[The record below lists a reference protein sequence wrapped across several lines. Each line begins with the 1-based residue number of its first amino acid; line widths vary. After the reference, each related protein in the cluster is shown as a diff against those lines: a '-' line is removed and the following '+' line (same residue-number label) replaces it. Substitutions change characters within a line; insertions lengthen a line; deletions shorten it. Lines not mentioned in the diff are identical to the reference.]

1 MDDKFVEY
9 PSNVPYSTVESEV
22 LTYWNDHEIFRK
34 SLEQKPGDRVYSFYE
49 GPPTVNGKPGVHHVF
64 SRTIKDVVCRYK
76 TMQGYRVP
84 RKAGWDTGLIW
95 IILT

>member
-1 MDDKFVEY
+1 MNAKFVEY
-9 PSNVPYSTVESEV
+9 PSSVPYSAVEAEI
-22 LTYWNDHEIFRK
+22 LAYWNEHGIFRK
-34 SLEQKPGDRVYSFYE
+34 SLEEKPADRVYSFYE

-84 RKAGWDTGLIW
+84 RKA
-95 IILT
+95 